1 VRYAT
6 PRPLPSRTKV
16 VKRRLRRG
24 PLGFTG
30 SEQAA
35 GPAPIQASPPP
46 GFACPRS
53 DAKFQMMGTDRLQL
67 LVTLPSRFRG

>member
-35 GPAPIQASPPP
+35 GPAPIQASP
-46 GFACPRS
+46 
-53 DAKFQMMGTDRLQL
+53 RLVSHA
-67 LVTLPSRFRG
+67 LVRMPSSR